1 MAVPPI
7 VKATIQA
14 AVINAGSN
22 VLAQSIKA
30 YRNDVSTSLL
40 TLLNALLLRK
50 LLRIS
55 QVLNESSDAP
65 RTPTSIYMDGLATS
79 IKITILS
86 LYE

>member
-22 VLAQSIKA
+22 VLAQGIKA
-30 YRNDVSTSLL
+30 YRNDVSTSLS

-55 QVLNESSDAP
+55 QVLNES
-65 RTPTSIYMDGLATS
+65 
-79 IKITILS
+79 
-86 LYE
+86 

>member
-1 MAVPPI
+1 MVVPPI

-22 VLAQSIKA
+22 VLAQGIKA

-50 LLRIS
+50 FASHL
-55 QVLNESSDAP
+55 SS
-65 RTPTSIYMDGLATS
+65 TQG
-79 IKITILS
+79 
-86 LYE
+86 EC